1 MRKHLFGALVLL
13 VGTLLA
19 GSAWAQCGT
28 IDEIQQY
35 DPVTGAPTSV
45 CIGQVVT
52 VTGDI
57 FVLKGTYNTG
67 THYILGAT
75 GGIQFYAS
83 AAPPLNY
90 GDRVEV
96 TGMVTT
102 YFGEIEIDSP
112 TITILPGGTVPVP
125 TDTPIADLVN
135 PFDYEQVGNF
145 ASVPGFV
152 DGAGSNPFNLHNGA
166 GDTIIVYV
174 DSDTGIDLSGLG
186 NGDEIRVVSPV
197 TVYNGLI
204 ELKPR
209 KQSDII
215 TNYPVIESIDCDNW
229 APLAGEPV
237 TVSASIFDPVGSMTI
252 ASATLYYRNSDGSGT
267 GTWSSV
273 PMVNTTGD
281 TYEGVI
287 PAPHT
292 NSQVDFYLQ
301 TMDGDGLTTKNPGA
315 APGVFRFFAIGTQS
329 IYAVQWA
336 HPDSVYQ
343 GSAYRDKPVNVEAL
357 VTAGTGQVQADSKF
371 ILQEPLPYDPAIHGA
386 GVGDP
391 GTYKWGGVLVYEGTA
406 ANFVLRGDQVRVG
419 GIVDEYYGL
428 TEVNPH
434 TPTAVYLISYGNELP
449 PPSRARTR
457 VLSDNSLDDGNG
469 NLGEAYESV
478 WIKTYYSQVIDRIM
492 DTGGTTLLAWL
503 ISDTGARPDS
513 CHVDPYVTLSYDP
526 TIGDVVL
533 VEGFMDFYYS
543 RNIIPLSDEYIT
555 LTDLTGVGDQ
565 LPVEPAGGGL
575 RVYPN
580 PFNPKTEI
588 RFRVN
593 RNELT
598 QLNIYDIRGQLV
610 SKLVDERLAPQEYR
624 FTWDGS
630 DLNGQ
635 RVSSGTY
642 FARLRIGTEVM
653 QVQKVTILK

>member
-1 MRKHLFGALVLL
+1 LL
-13 VGTLLA
+13 CGTLLA
-19 GSAWAQCGT
+19 GLAWAVCDT

-35 DPVTGAPTSV
+35 DPVTGAPASP
-45 CIGQVVT
+45 CPGMVVT

-57 FVLKGTYNTG
+57 YVIKGTYNTG

-75 GGIQFYAS
+75 GGISFFAA
-83 AAPPLNY
+83 AAPPLTY

-96 TGMVTT
+96 TGTVST
-102 YFGEIEIDSP
+102 FQGEIQLATP
-112 TITILPGGTVPVP
+112 TITIIPGGSVPVP

-145 ASVPGFV
+145 VSVPGFV
-152 DGAGSNPFNLHNGA
+152 DAAGSNPFNLHNGA
-166 GDTIIVYV
+166 GDTIIVYI
-174 DSDTGIDLSGLG
+174 DSDTGIDFSGLA

-197 TVYNGLI
+197 TVYNGLV

-209 KQSDII
+209 KQSDLV
-215 TNYPVIESIDCDNW
+215 TNYPVIEGIDCDNW
-229 APLAGEPV
+229 APLASEPV
-237 TVSASIFDPVGSMTI
+237 AVSASIFDPVGSGTI
-252 ASATLYYRNSDGSGT
+252 TSATLYYRDSDGSGT
-267 GTWSSV
+267 GSWSTV
-273 PMVNTTGD
+273 AMVNTSGD
-281 TYEGVI
+281 TYEATI
-287 PAPHT
+287 PAPHG
-292 NSQVDFYLQ
+292 NSQVDFYLE
-301 TMDGDGLTTKNPGA
+301 TTDGDALTTKNPGA
-315 APGVFRFFAIGTQS
+315 APGVFLSFAVGTTS
-329 IYAVQWA
+329 IYAMQWA

-343 GSAYRDKPVNVEAL
+343 GSAYRDKPVNIEGI

-371 ILQEPLPYDPAIHGA
+371 ILQEPLTYHPIIHGP

-391 GTYKWGGVLVYEGTA
+391 GTYKWSGALVYEGTA

-419 GIVDEYYGL
+419 GIVDEYFGL

-434 TPTAVYLISYGNELP
+434 TPTAVYLLSYGNDLP
-449 PPSRARTR
+449 PATRATTR
-457 VLSDNSLDDGNG
+457 NLSDNTLDDGNG

-478 WIKTYYSQVIDRIM
+478 WIRTNYAQVVDRIM
-492 DTGGTTLLAWL
+492 DGGGTVLLAWL
-503 ISDTGARPDS
+503 ISDTGARADS

-533 VEGFMDFYYS
+533 IEGFMDFYYS
-543 RNIIPLSDEYIT
+543 RNIIPLADEYIT
-555 LTDLTGVGDQ
+555 LTGFTAVGDQ

-588 RFRVN
+588 RFMVN

-610 SKLVDERLAPQEYR
+610 STLVNDRLAPQEYR
-624 FTWDGS
+624 ITWDGS
-630 DLNGQ
+630 DLSGQ

>member
-35 DPVTGAPTSV
+35 DPVTGAPASPCT
-45 CIGQVVT
+45 GQVVT

-57 FVLKGTYNTG
+57 YVVKGTYNTG

-75 GGIQFYAS
+75 GGIQFFAA
-83 AAPPLNY
+83 AAPPLTY
-90 GDRVEV
+90 GDKVEV
-96 TGMVTT
+96 TGTVSA
-102 YFGEIEIDSP
+102 FQGEIQLGSP

-174 DSDTGIDLSGLG
+174 DSDTGIDLSGLA

-197 TVYNGLI
+197 TVFNGLI

-209 KQSDII
+209 KQSDLI
-215 TNYPVIESIDCDNW
+215 TNYPVIEGIDCDNW

-273 PMVNTTGD
+273 PMVNTSGD
-281 TYEGVI
+281 NYEGVI

-301 TMDGDGLTTKNPGA
+301 TLDGDGLTTKNPGA

-343 GSAYRDKPVNVEAL
+343 GSAYRDKPVNVEAV

-406 ANFVLRGDQVRVG
+406 ANFVLRGDRVRVG

-449 PPSRARTR
+449 PPSRAHTR

-478 WIKTYYSQVIDRIM
+478 WIKTYYSQVIERIM
-492 DTGGTTLLAWL
+492 DSGGTTLLAWL
-503 ISDTGARPDS
+503 ISDTGARADS

-543 RNIIPLSDEYIT
+543 RNIIPLADEYIT

-565 LPVEPAGGGL
+565 LPVEAAGGGL

-610 SKLVDERLAPQEYR
+610 SKLVDERLTPQEYR
-624 FTWDGS
+624 ITWDGS